1 MSTKREQFL
10 AGDRPDDVALYFSD
24 EHLENRDALADHA
37 EAIEDGLVLVV
48 PGDRGRDVF
57 AKAVGVD
64 AMNFAR
70 TAMGREGSID
80 RGLGGGTCPDGNGSG
95 HEARFV
101 FAFAEEENEEAGGLY
116 AEGDVIHAYARCS
129 CDASYSDRWVAVDE

>member
-10 AGDRPDDVALYFSD
+10 AGDRPDDVAIYFAD
-24 EHLENRDALADHA
+24 EHLENREALADHA
-37 EAIEDGLVLVV
+37 EAVEGGLVLVV

-57 AKAVGVD
+57 AKAVGAD

-80 RGLGGGTCPDGNGSG
+80 PGLGGGTCPEGNGTE
-95 HEARFV
+95 HRARFV

-129 CDASYSDRWVAVDE
+129 CDASYSDRWVAD